1 MRPIKAPQR
10 ANAHSPTCLALAA
23 SHKRGECVG
32 ESTYL
37 CRRARTLP
45 IACSRPVTRPQGLR
59 DRNSPSCTSSKNGY
73 DANLSDP
80 SAAANIP
87 SSFGSAAQLKM
98 QTNRI
103 ATGWPG
109 HSPFGI
115 MVPRERA
122 WRANMESEYGD
133 RARRPITENRRHRQ
147 STETEHKD
155 MVNPL
160 HRGLPSRQTT
170 SGNWQQTA

>member
-1 MRPIKAPQR
+1 MRPIKPPQR
-10 ANAHSPTCLALAA
+10 AKAHSPTCLALAA
-23 SHKRGECVG
+23 PHKRGECVG
-32 ESTYL
+32 ECTYL

-45 IACSRPVTRPQGLR
+45 MARSRPFTRPQDLR

-109 HSPFGI
+109 HSPCGH
-115 MVPRERA
+115 A
-122 WRANMESEYGD
+122 D
-133 RARRPITENRRHRQ
+133 RARRL
-147 STETEHKD
+147 STETEHGD
-155 MVNPL
+155 RV
-160 HRGLPSRQTT
+160 RRPSMESDYGERVRRLSDETDYGKPAT
-170 SGNWQQTA
+170 